1 MASPLESFDTGGGVA
16 DLEPGGRVV
25 GPPAHSWSLTGG
37 YGVVVALDD
46 GADAGGGGR
55 RVRGAVRGVRLRGHG
70 RRDDLRG
77 NPAVAAHYS
86 RAGGGDLE
94 AVVVEDPD
102 SGRSFLRLARAND

>member
-46 GADAGGGGR
+46 GADAAEVVAAYAAQFEAFGFEGTVAGTTFE
-55 RVRGAVRGVRLRGHG
+55 
-70 RRDDLRG
+70 G

-86 RAGGGDLE
+86 EAGGGDLE